1 MLDKSPTYGDSVDD
15 SCEIV
20 EEANP
25 GTFAFTIEPLAQP
38 TFSGTDPA
46 SPADDN
52 SPEILGT
59 GPAGST
65 IRLYTTPD
73 CAEASFVATGPAA
86 QFASP
91 GITVSVPGNS
101 TTTFYATA
109 RSANSGS
116 ECSAGSITYTESSPP
131 VDPTAVDDSAT
142 VAEDSGPTPI
152 DVLAND
158 PDPDGG
164 EKTIVAAGQPG
175 YGAVAITGG
184 GSGLTYQPP
193 PGWCGQTSF
202 TYTLNGGSTA
212 TVAVTVTCAPEPP
225 ARKCDGVTANRQGS
239 AGRDVINGSPR
250 RDVIVSFGGNDLV
263 RGLGG
268 NDLICGG
275 AGSDTVAG
283 GDGRD
288 RLLGGAGGDT
298 LKGGPARDTLLGGKG
313 RDRLF
318 GGPGRDVERQ

>member
-1 MLDKSPTYGDSVDD
+1 
-15 SCEIV
+15 
-20 EEANP
+20 
-25 GTFAFTIEPLAQP
+25 
-38 TFSGTDPA
+38 
-46 SPADDN
+46 
-52 SPEILGT
+52 
-59 GPAGST
+59 
-65 IRLYTTPD
+65 
-73 CAEASFVATGPAA
+73 
-86 QFASP
+86 
-91 GITVSVPGNS
+91 
-101 TTTFYATA
+101 
-109 RSANSGS
+109 
-116 ECSAGSITYTESSPP
+116 

-142 VAEDSGPTPI
+142 VPEDSGPTPI

-164 EKTIVAAGQPG
+164 EKAIVAAGQPG
-175 YGAVAITGG
+175 HGAVAITGG

-225 ARKCDGVTANRQGS
+225 VRKCDGVTANRQGS

-250 RDVIVSFGGNDLV
+250 RDVIVAFGGNDLV

-298 LKGGPARDTLLGGKG
+298 LKGGPARDTLLGGRG